1 MTAAP
6 LPLRELV
13 DPRVGI
19 LRSCA
24 RVAKDW
30 REPPVPIVFG
40 AVLSHFD
47 FRRAPC
53 ERATSGKGLTESD
66 AERGAIVEA
75 LERYCAAQRRPGSLV
90 SGAASSRAP
99 AIEPGELVLYSERQY
114 RSSGFRYRRPCAR
127 SELTWVRGT
136 RLDSGEEVLVPA
148 ALVYLNFVG
157 MGGSEFLTATTTS
170 GLAGGTDL
178 PAAVLRGLYELVE
191 RDAFV
196 ITWLARLPVP
206 RIDVSAATGVAAE
219 IGRSYARVGIE
230 TLAFDLTNDLELP
243 VVMALAIARDGSL
256 PAAAVGLGCDLDPA
270 VAIDRAFMEVVQV
283 RTGLVPRFRQAP
295 APIARHEEVR
305 TLEDHA
311 TFAANPD
318 NLHELDF
325 LLAPGTPRSMGDLVD
340 LSQGSVEANLSH
352 CRERLEAAGCT
363 VAFVDL
369 TLPDLEPFGIRIV
382 RAIATGLQ
390 PIHFGFGEERLGG
403 RRPYTV
409 PRLLGYVNRE
419 LTEADLNPC
428 PHPLA

>member
-1 MTAAP
+1 
-6 LPLRELV
+6 
-13 DPRVGI
+13 
-19 LRSCA
+19 
-24 RVAKDW
+24 
-30 REPPVPIVFG
+30 VPIVFG

-47 FRRAPC
+47 FRRAPG
-53 ERATSGKGLTESD
+53 ERATSGKGLTEPE

-90 SGAASSRAP
+90 DGGASSLAP

-114 RSSGFRYRRPCAR
+114 RSPGFRYRRPGPR
-127 SELTWVRGT
+127 SEVTWVRGT
-136 RLDSGEEVLVPA
+136 QLGSGEEVHLPA

-157 MGGSEFLTATTTS
+157 MGGREFFTATTTS
-170 GLAGGTDL
+170 GLAGGADL
-178 PAAVLRGLYELVE
+178 PSAALRGIYELVE

-206 RIDVSAATGVAAE
+206 RIDLSAATGVAAE
-219 IGRSYARVGIE
+219 ISGSYARVGIE
-230 TLAFDLTNDLELP
+230 TLAFDLTNDLQIP
-243 VVMALAIARDGSL
+243 VVMALAIAHDASL
-256 PAAAVGLGCDLDPA
+256 PAAAVGLGCDLDAA
-270 VAIDRAFMEVVQV
+270 VALDRALMEVVQV
-283 RTGLVPRFRQAP
+283 RTGLVPRFRQAQAP
-295 APIARHEEVR
+295 APIARHEEVL

-311 TFAANPD
+311 TFAAHPA

-325 LLAPGTPRSMGDLVD
+325 LLAPGTPRRAGDLVD
-340 LSQGSVEANLSH
+340 LGRGSVEANLGL

-363 VAFVDL
+363 VALVDL

-409 PRLLGYVNRE
+409 PRLLGYVNRD